1 MIFMGRSSDVSPKAR
16 GNFIL
21 LVLTLLPGALQAQV
35 DTAWVRRYN
44 GPGNR
49 ADYFNDL
56 AVDPSGNACVTG
68 ASWVSGN
75 GLDFITIRYTPSGDT
90 AWVRTF
96 NGAGDSTD
104 VACRVDLD
112 RGGNVFVA
120 GAGIGNNSKQDY
132 LVLKYD
138 SLGTLLWSRTYN
150 GPSSEADVPNALA
163 LDSVGDAFVTG
174 RSHGGSTGYDYLTI
188 AYKPNGD
195 TAWVRRYSGTPS
207 GYDEAFGVGM
217 DRQTCVVVTGRSY
230 MDSTRADYLTLK
242 YSPTGDTLWSRRY
255 DGNQGDDIASDL
267 ILDAEGNV
275 CVTGKSLGAAGNDVL
290 TLKYAPDGTLRWA
303 RRYDGPA
310 GGEDEGTGMTLDR
323 FGNIA
328 VCGSAATS
336 GGTTDAL
343 ILKYDSLGTLCWA
356 RTYDGPTGGND
367 VARAVASDSQ
377 GNLYLTGRSV
387 GVGTQEDFFTACYD
401 SGGTRRWVQHYDGQG
416 GYDEALG
423 IGLDRQGD
431 VLVTGQSWGGA
442 SSWDGATIKYRPVTG
457 VAEISEASQPP
468 RMAFSLRGPCKE
480 RISFRY
486 LLPAAQWVHADLF
499 DGTGRRVANL
509 LSGYRSAG
517 EHREQAILDVS
528 SGVYFLRLTAGGEE
542 RFGKTVVLR

>member
-104 VACRVDLD
+104 VACRVALD

-174 RSHGGSTGYDYLTI
+174 RSHGGSAGYDYLTI

-195 TAWVRRYSGTPS
+195 TAWVRRYSGTAS

-255 DGNQGDDIASDL
+255 DGNHGDDIASDL
-267 ILDAEGNV
+267 ILDAAGNV
-275 CVTGKSLGAAGNDVL
+275 YVTGKSLGAAGNDVL

-303 RRYDGPA
+303 GRYDGPA

-323 FGNIA
+323 FGNVA

-367 VARAVASDSQ
+367 VARAVASDSL

-442 SSWDGATIKYRPVTG
+442 TSWDGATIKYRPVTG
-457 VAEISEASQPP
+457 VEKETDLTSTRSLALKVYGPSKDGFRLQYSLPTSGNVRIEI
-468 RMAFSLRGPCKE
+468 FDVRG
-480 RISFRY
+480 
-486 LLPAAQWVHADLF
+486 A
-499 DGTGRRVANL
+499 RVREL
-509 LSGYRSAG
+509 LSGYRPAG
-517 EHREQAILDVS
+517 EHYEMKSLSLTAGI
-528 SGVYFLRLTAGGEE
+528 YFLRLSASGQEC
-542 RFGKTVVLR
+542 FGKTIFLR